1 MKNARTIA
9 ALLVLVLLGGASL
22 TLLTSAW
29 GAAPDGGPMSHA
41 WAGHGRDG
49 YGRGGDMPRCE
60 RGRPGPGAMHHG
72 PGPQGPGRLAA
83 KLSVAETEIGIR
95 ANQLDAW
102 RDFTDA
108 LLATIKPPSP
118 PWQDGAGTATTDDAN
133 KPFALAERLADNAIA
148 RGQSGEALKKAVATL
163 RTTLTPEQLTKV
175 EAIEARFRSW
185 HHGPGH
191 RFGPPPHPDAGPDQH
206 DGRPD
211 AGPPDAGS
219 PDGPDND

>member
-29 GAAPDGGPMSHA
+29 GATPDRGPMSYA
-41 WAGHGRDG
+41 WADHDRGGH
-49 YGRGGDMPRCE
+49 GRGGDMPRCQ

-83 KLSVAETEIGIR
+83 KLSAVETEIGIR

-118 PWQDGAGTATTDDAN
+118 PWQDSAGTASSEDAN
-133 KPFALAERLADNAIA
+133 KPFSLAERLADNAIA
-148 RGQSGEALKKAVATL
+148 RGQSGEALKKAVETL

-185 HHGPGH
+185 HHGPMH
-191 RFGPPPHPDAGPDQH
+191 RFGPPPHPDAGPGHH
-206 DGRPD
+206 DGGPD
-211 AGPPDAGS
+211 AGPPDDS
-219 PDGPDND
+219 DQDGPDND